1 MKNLVTSILFLLAF
15 AASHSGIAQTIR
27 RVNNT
32 GVNPQGVNIYT
43 TLQVAHDASSAGDII
58 YLEPS
63 GISYGSLTR
72 VRPLT
77 IIGNGY
83 FLAQNPGLQLD
94 LRESIVDNVYFNA
107 GSTGSRITGCTIQ
120 SSYLVINASNVVV
133 ERNQI
138 NTSTYIGYNPST
150 GVYATVNNALI
161 RQNYMN
167 SAVNFYPNPPQTVS
181 SIVVNNNI
189 IIGGISTPS
198 SQYTQLNSILISNN
212 VIGNLAGNNGA
223 GIQIDNAVIKNNVLT
238 YTTASTS
245 TFTPRNN
252 AYSYNISGNAAFG
265 TANGNQQNIAPT
277 SIFVGGTTSTD
288 GAFVLRTGSPAIG
301 TGESGTDVGAFGG
314 VLPYRIAGIPNVPS
328 IYQYNQAVSG
338 NTLNATISTR
348 SNN

>member
-43 TLQVAHDASSAGDII
+43 TLQAAHDASSAGDII

-63 GISYGSLTR
+63 GISYGSLTC

-94 LRESIVDNVYFNA
+94 LRESIVGDILFGA
-107 GSTGSRITGCTIQ
+107 GSAGSRITGCTQ
-120 SSYLVINASNVVV
+120 SGTYLQINANNVVV

-138 NTSTYIGYNPST
+138 NNIYLGTNVFT
-150 GVYATVNNALI
+150 GASSSVNNALI
-161 RQNYMN
+161 RQNYITG
-167 SAVNFYPNPPQTVS
+167 SITFSTSGSTTVS
-181 SIVVNNNI
+181 SIIVSNNFIN
-189 IIGGISTPS
+189 GGISTS
-198 SQYTQLNSILISNN
+198 GAYTQLNSILISNN
-212 VIGNLAGNNGA
+212 VIGSFAGNNGA
-223 GIQIDNAVIKNNVLT
+223 GLQVDNAVIKNNVLT
-238 YTTASTS
+238 YTTASTN
-245 TFTPRNN
+245 FTPRNN

-265 TANGNQQNIAPT
+265 TANGNQQNVAPT
-277 SIFVGGTTSTD
+277 NLFVGGTTSTD

-301 TGESGTDVGAFGG
+301 TGESGTDVGMFGG